1 MSKVRITATEGKKL
15 RDTLTGNL
23 YSEVICDDRK
33 RDRYVLAD
41 SEDDPT
47 VEVLDGVTLKDR
59 VADLEDAVIGIARS
73 EKIAVSLKSK
83 ATVEA
88 KEAKK

>member
-1 MSKVRITATEGKKL
+1 MSKIRIVAEKGKKL
-15 RDTLTGNL
+15 RDTLTDRL
-23 YSEVICDDRK
+23 FSEVICDERY

-59 VADLEDAVIGIARS
+59 IADLEEAVIGIARS

-88 KEAKK
+88 KK